1 MSATHTIKTISA
13 WIAAHA
19 GTHQSKTYLT
29 NTTRG
34 KIMPK
39 YMVTI
44 TSSNVTKHIIEA
56 KDQEEAEEKMWDI
69 DAYEDPHLE
78 YELDPEWEV
87 EEMGE

>member
-1 MSATHTIKTISA
+1 
-13 WIAAHA
+13 
-19 GTHQSKTYLT
+19 
-29 NTTRG
+29 
-34 KIMPK
+34 MPK